1 MKFKISILF
10 LLISTFFSCVKQDD
24 TDMPELRI
32 GKEDFK
38 QIDINTET
46 LRRIVLLGGNGKYTA
61 SISNP
66 NIASLKISQDTLKI
80 TGLYEG
86 ETYATIH
93 SHNFSK
99 RLGISVVPP
108 RLSFSHKEVTLN
120 PKDIGQFVTL
130 SGGGKDVHL
139 EVDDPQECLSY
150 KWNANTNIIELYP
163 RYEGDVVIKAVDKK
177 SGQVQT
183 LKVFVQA
190 REMPQTTGFYSTRS
204 SSPYPE
210 FASPLCAVIKGKG
223 LLMFTSAQ
231 PTPQTK
237 RVLVEPF
244 ELPKQGV
251 YIDIKI
257 NFFGFG
263 DSYKTGLYH
272 LFVERIDKDKLS
284 LRGKGYRIVLPR
296 YFFE

>member
-1 MKFKISILF
+1 MKIKISIL
-10 LLISTFFSCVKQDD
+10 LLLLSSLFSCTSQDD
-24 TDMPELRI
+24 KDMPELKI
-32 GKEDFK
+32 GEEDFS
-38 QIDINTET
+38 QININTET
-46 LRRIVLLGGNGKYTA
+46 LRRILLLGGNGKYTA
-61 SISNP
+61 SIANP

-139 EVDDPQECLSY
+139 EVDDPQDCLTY

-163 RYEGDVVIKAVDKK
+163 KYEGDITIKAIDDK
-177 SGQVQT
+177 GQVQT
-183 LKVFVQA
+183 LKVFVRA
-190 REMPQTTGFYSTRS
+190 RELPEDIGFYSTRS

-210 FASPLCAVIKGKG
+210 IATPLIAYVKGRG
-223 LLMFTSAQ
+223 LWLMSSAH
-231 PTPQTK
+231 PSTNTK
-237 RVLVEPF
+237 RVFIESFP
-244 ELPKQGV
+244 LPQQGA
-251 YIDIKI
+251 YI
-257 NFFGFG
+257 NVSLNCYQL
-263 DSYKTGLYH
+263 DSYKTGSYH
-272 LFVERIDKDKLS
+272 LFVESVDDTKVS
-284 LRGKGYRIVLPR
+284 LRGKGFRIVLPR
-296 YFFE
+296 YFFK